1 MFIAGILIFFGI
13 HLVPLISTIKESLKS
28 ALGENT
34 YMIFFSLISLI
45 GFLLIVLGYEASSNS
60 LYAINAQAFLYSKYI
75 MFFSLTFLIAANV
88 PSFIKKFSK
97 HPMSIGIAIWS
108 AVHLLTNSD
117 TVSVILFSTFMV
129 YSIIS
134 VIVSESR
141 KVQVKEIK
149 PRLLF
154 DIFSIV
160 LGAMFTALAF
170 NFHEYLSGVSLT

>member
-1 MFIAGILIFFGI
+1 MCIRDR
-13 HLVPLISTIKESLKS
+13 
-28 ALGENT
+28 
-34 YMIFFSLISLI
+34 
-45 GFLLIVLGYEASSNS
+45 
-60 LYAINAQAFLYSKYI
+60 
-75 MFFSLTFLIAANV
+75 
-88 PSFIKKFSK
+88 
-97 HPMSIGIAIWS
+97 SIGIAIWS